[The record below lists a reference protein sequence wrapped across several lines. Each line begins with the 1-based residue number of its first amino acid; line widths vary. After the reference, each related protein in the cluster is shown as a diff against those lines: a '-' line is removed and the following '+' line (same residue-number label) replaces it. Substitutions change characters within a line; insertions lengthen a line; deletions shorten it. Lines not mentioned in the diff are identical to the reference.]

1 MTPNTVST
9 PQARPEGDAIELVT
23 GAIASLCSA
32 ITYECTAAGLR
43 YGLTLEDMAL
53 VLEKTSGWSESSRSI
68 YTQLLS
74 DHALDNTALSSETT
88 TLKAACLLGNDLGAP
103 MLIANA
109 ARSLFEQADHQ
120 ISDPVPIKDLSTFY
134 SSITAVQLKP
144 SSNCNRR

>member
-1 MTPNTVST
+1 MCI
-9 PQARPEGDAIELVT
+9 RDRVT

-43 YGLTLEDMAL
+43 YGLALEDMAL

-74 DHALDNTALSSETT
+74 DHALDNTAFSSETT

-120 ISDPVPIKDLSTFY
+120 ISDPLPIKDLSTFY
-134 SSITAVQLKP
+134 SSISAVQLKP
-144 SSNCNRR
+144 SSHGNRC